1 MSMESLLRKAQDY
14 DMPAVKNALDIVV
27 IGCGGAGN
35 NTVTRLN
42 MMGLDSVRTIALNT
56 DAHHLH
62 ERVKADRKMLIGR
75 SLTKGMGAGGK
86 PEIGERAAEYSID
99 EIAEAIGKPDI
110 AFISAGMGGGTGT
123 GSAHIAAEVAR
134 KAGAVVIGMVTK
146 PFSVEGGQRAESA
159 KYGIRRLKEVADS
172 VIVLENDRLLQIVP
186 RLQIELA
193 FTVMDTLVADV
204 INNLSDALVNT
215 STMNIDFADFK
226 RVMSEQGEATILYG
240 ERSIADVNAL
250 VRETLSTRFMN
261 TDIKGARAALVHF
274 TVGTNSSA
282 SVKTVYHVLDELTK
296 DMDPEANI
304 IFGLRQS
311 AEYDGK
317 MKVLM
322 VVTGIEKSAGYAGR
336 GTNMVAGGILR

>member
-1 MSMESLLRKAQDY
+1 MSMESLLVKAQDY
-14 DMPAVKNALDIVV
+14 DIPAAKNALDIVV

-42 MMGLDSVRTIALNT
+42 MMGLDSVKTIALNT
-56 DAHHLH
+56 DVHHLH
-62 ERVKADRKMLIGR
+62 ERVNADRKILIGR
-75 SLTKGMGAGGK
+75 SLTKGMGAGGN
-86 PEIGERAAEYSID
+86 PDIGERAAEYSID

-134 KAGAVVIGMVTK
+134 KAGAIVIGMVTK
-146 PFSVEGGQRAESA
+146 PFSVEGGQRTEAA

-172 VIVLENDRLLQIVP
+172 VIVLENDRLTEIVP
-186 RLQIELA
+186 NLQIEMA
-193 FTVMDTLVADV
+193 FTVMDTLIADV

-226 RVMSEQGEATILYG
+226 RVMSEQGDATILYG
-240 ERSIADVNAL
+240 ENAVHDISVL
-250 VRETLSTRFMN
+250 VDETLGNRFMRA
-261 TDIKGARAALVHF
+261 DIKGAKAALVHF

-282 SVKTVYHVLDELTK
+282 SIQTVSKVLKELTK
-296 DMDPEANI
+296 DMEPSANI

-322 VVTGIEKSAGYAGR
+322 VVTGIGQNSVYAGK
-336 GTNMVAGGILR
+336 GMGIISSEI

>member
-1 MSMESLLRKAQDY
+1 MSMESLLVKAQDY
-14 DMPAVKNALDIVV
+14 EMPAVKNALDIVV

-35 NTVTRLN
+35 NTVTRLT

-62 ERVKADRKMLIGR
+62 ERVKADRKILIGR
-75 SLTKGMGAGGK
+75 TLTKGMGAGGN

-134 KAGAVVIGMVTK
+134 KAGAIVIGMVTR

-172 VIVLENDRLLQIVP
+172 VIVLENDRLTEIVP
-186 RLQIELA
+186 RLQIEMA
-193 FTVMDTLVADV
+193 FTVMDTLIADV

-215 STMNIDFADFK
+215 STMNIDFADFR
-226 RVMSEQGEATILYG
+226 RVMSENGDATILYG
-240 ERSIADVNAL
+240 ENSVRDASVL
-250 VRETLSTRFMN
+250 VDETLNSSFMK
-261 TDIKGARAALVHF
+261 TDIKGAKAALIHF
-274 TVGTNSSA
+274 TVGINSSA
-282 SVKTVYHVLDELTK
+282 SVETVNRVLKNLTK
-296 DMDPEANI
+296 DMDPSANI

-322 VVTGIEKSAGYAGR
+322 VVTGIGKNPAYAGR
-336 GTNMVAGGILR
+336 GMGLISSQI